1 MNIDAERDV
10 GRAIQ
15 KSEDFEQKRLQLNI
29 WEVNVKC
36 GWSGNQAALQFHHKD
51 PSRKIL
57 SLVMSQTKVGT
68 P

>member
-29 WEVNVKC
+29 WEVNVNADGVEIKPHF
-36 GWSGNQAALQFHHKD
+36 NFIIKIQA
-51 PSRKIL
+51 RKIL

>member
-29 WEVNVKC
+29 WEVNV
-36 GWSGNQAALQFHHKD
+36 
-51 PSRKIL
+51 
-57 SLVMSQTKVGT
+57 
-68 P
+68 